1 MAEKEDKRKKGRG
14 RKLDQKMKPY
24 LVMQYLIKH
33 TDESHLITATE
44 IADKMEELYEID
56 AER

>member
-1 MAEKEDKRKKGRG
+1 MAEEKKQPSRG

-24 LVMQYLIKH
+24 PVMQYLIKH

-44 IADKMEELYEID
+44 IADKMKELYEID

>member
-1 MAEKEDKRKKGRG
+1 MAEKEDKRKKGSG

-33 TDESHLITATE
+33 TDESYLITATE
-44 IADKMEELYEID
+44 IAD
-56 AER
+56 